1 MDDGRWTM
9 VNCPTSVVRNILMPT
24 KKNIQPKPVD
34 VEEKS
39 KSPWSVH
46 GGMDDVNYQRNAQV
60 TLWTIMGGLAIAVLV
75 TKLDS
80 LWAQMQAGRWYLAL
94 YAISSFLAILLGWTL
109 QVWGALVLKFRI
121 TITNTFLIVGSSFT
135 IAIQCL
141 LVTHPSGWLAA
152 TLVSGLFLLIL
163 QIHFMRSGA
172 WEPFSADVVAQFKK
186 NFWVY
191 GLWPLLCLAGIV
203 HHYLAPSALTETIW
217 GVIAL
222 VTYTDAFFRQSRGIE
237 RERKDLGIL

>member
-80 LWAQMQAGRWYLAL
+80 LWTQMQAGRWYLAL

-203 HHYLAPSALTETIW
+203 HHYLAPSALTETVW

>member
-1 MDDGRWTM
+1 
-9 VNCPTSVVRNILMPT
+9 MPT
-24 KKNIQPKPVD
+24 KKIKTAKSENDPPVSDQKPQRW
-34 VEEKS
+34 
-39 KSPWSVH
+39 WSGH
-46 GGMDDVNYQRNAQV
+46 GGMDDVNYQRSAQV

-80 LWAQMQAGRWYLAL
+80 LLAEMQAGRWYLAL
-94 YAISSFLAILLGWTL
+94 YALSSFLAIILGWTL

-121 TITNTFLIVGSSFT
+121 TVTNTFLIVGSSFA

-141 LVTHPSGWLAA
+141 QITHPVGWLAA
-152 TLVSGLFLLIL
+152 TFVSGLFLLIM

-186 NFWVY
+186 NFWIY
-191 GLWPLLCLAGIV
+191 GLWPLLCVAGIV
-203 HHYLAPSALTETIW
+203 HYYLAPSSLTETIW

-222 VTYTDAFFRQSRGIE
+222 TTYIDAFLRQSRGME